1 MARLLLVRVVD
12 LLGSDLGESLRNDGD
27 KQVQHD
33 DHVEEAADEED
44 EPVALTIEFEVW
56 IELAKCGQ
64 ERLLPRGDIAL
75 QVKLVEIRVRIN
87 FLQRDLPFKHKHALN
102 GQKGVSKS

>member
-27 KQVQHD
+27 EQVQHD

-44 EPVALTIEFEVW
+44 EPVTLTIELEVF

-64 ERLLPRGDIAL
+64 ERLLPRSDIAL
-75 QVKLVEIRVRIN
+75 QVKLVEISVRIN
-87 FLQRDLPFKHKHALN
+87 FLQRDLPFKHEYALN
-102 GQKGVSKS
+102 GQKGVSES